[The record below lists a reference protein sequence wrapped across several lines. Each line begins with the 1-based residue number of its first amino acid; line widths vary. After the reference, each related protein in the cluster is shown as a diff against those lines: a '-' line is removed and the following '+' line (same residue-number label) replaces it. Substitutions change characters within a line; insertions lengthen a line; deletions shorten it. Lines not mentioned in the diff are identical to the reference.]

1 MGERKIYAEL
11 RVDEM
16 IAMRHAEVNGLSSDG
31 TIDYLEKEFG
41 WLEASGIHLAKA
53 FISDEDD
60 ANDWCCYIDYLV
72 SWAFAHTYE
81 EHDFPRAMTYDEW
94 RIENGRTESP
104 LAFKK
109 KFPLISPEDGAKML
123 VRMLGKGESTI
134 IGDRTSGYVAIATD
148 RTGKGFVK
156 ASLIEEAKDL
166 YPEDAGYALHILDD
180 IDGTDGRLVRTA
192 RLDTDELADL
202 LKEVLEALQEG
213 RM

>member
-31 TIDYLEKEFG
+31 TVDYLEKEFG
-41 WLEASGIHLAKA
+41 WLEASGIRLAKA

-81 EHDFPRAMTYDEW
+81 ENDFPRAMTYEEW

-104 LAFKK
+104 LVFKK
-109 KFPLISPEDGAKML
+109 KYPLVVPNDCAEML
-123 VRMLGKGESTI
+123 VGMLGKGEQTVN
-134 IGDRTSGYVAIATD
+134 GDRTSGYVNIATD
-148 RTGKGFVK
+148 RNEERFVK

-166 YPEDAGYALHILDD
+166 FPEDAGYALHILND
-180 IDGTDGRLVRTA
+180 IDETDGRLVRTA